1 MCDPSFIE
9 FIMLVTGFLWWMQ
22 WPFKFFEFL
31 FNRAFGGRSNA
42 E

>member
-9 FIMLVTGFLWWMQ
+9 FTMLVTGFFWWMQ
-22 WPFKFFEFL
+22 WPFKLSEFL
-31 FNRAFGGRSNA
+31 FSKVFGGRSNA